1 MFTNM
6 NEIPAYVS
14 SWTDKYF
21 HHSAFDIS
29 LMYPNKKTIG
39 FLTQFKKKRAVKLYR
54 GLNKYNK
61 EKEVI
66 SSWTYNKEVAKNY
79 AGEEG
84 IVVRQNFKPEN
95 IILDTTTLNCTQKK
109 MLGYDYKVD
118 DKEVI
123 IFH

>member
-1 MFTNM
+1 M
-6 NEIPAYVS
+6 
-14 SWTDKYF
+14 
-21 HHSAFDIS
+21 
-29 LMYPNKKTIG
+29 
-39 FLTQFKKKRAVKLYR
+39 
-54 GLNKYNK
+54 
-61 EKEVI
+61 I